1 MKSVRDIEPDDQEED
16 EMLLMTSDV
25 TTETT
30 ISLMDSLVKQLATI
44 KFEGALFLVVLT
56 LASVYICL
64 EGYGI
69 YRMALSVIG
78 FAVGYS
84 HARQILDILHI
95 QIADGSSV
103 IIQVIIGLI
112 CAGLAYSVL
121 KIGIFI
127 AAYHFVQVN
136 FSAML
141 VAALAERIS
150 IPEAVYP
157 IFAAVAGVVIAF
169 LIAKLAVKSE
179 RLVIVA
185 LTAAVGG
192 FAAVGFFREMIP
204 VFPVNI
210 NFMQRI
216 PEVIWLGAK
225 IFLSAAGFMVQGPTK
240 E

>member
-1 MKSVRDIEPDDQEED
+1 
-16 EMLLMTSDV
+16 MLLMTSDAS
-25 TTETT
+25 TETT
-30 ISLMDSLVKQLATI
+30 ISLMESLVKQFASI
-44 KFEGALFLVVLT
+44 KFEGVLFWAVLT
-56 LASVYICL
+56 LAAAYICL

-95 QIADGSSV
+95 QVADGSALM
-103 IIQVIIGLI
+103 IQVVIGLI
-112 CAGLAYSVL
+112 CAGLAYSAL

-127 AAYHFVQVN
+127 AAYHFVQAN

-141 VAALAERIS
+141 VAALSERIDV
-150 IPEAVYP
+150 PTAVYP
-157 IFAAVAGVVIAF
+157 IFAAVAGVGIAF
-169 LIAKLAVKSE
+169 LIAKRAVKSE
-179 RLVIVA
+179 RLVVVA

-210 NFMQRI
+210 DFMLRV
-216 PEVIWLGAK
+216 PEVVWFGAK

-240 E
+240 D